1 MAEILLIENRAF
13 SSTFPNAIAVSTLL
27 ITPMATAKTERS
39 LSRSHLTKD
48 YLRSTVAPE

>member
-13 SSTFPNAIAVSTLL
+13 SSTFPDVNTVSTIL
-27 ITPMATAKTERS
+27 IIPVAAAKTEHS

-48 YLRSTVAPE
+48 YFRSTVAQE